1 VSGLTPNVPE
11 AYNPRMCIFCG
22 GIDPAHDQLIVQAA
36 IAGGATPLWMLRRKV
51 RDAVD
56 RVRGKAPEIVPDP
69 TSCQLADENSERATN
84 RG

>member
-1 VSGLTPNVPE
+1 
-11 AYNPRMCIFCG
+11 MCIFCG

-56 RVRGKAPEIVPDP
+56 RLRGKQSSGEGACPLPD
-69 TSCQLADENSERATN
+69 TDAADASAMSRQ
-84 RG
+84 

>member
-1 VSGLTPNVPE
+1 
-11 AYNPRMCIFCG
+11 MCIFCG

-56 RVRGKAPEIVPDP
+56 RVRGKARGIVPDA
-69 TSCQLADENSERATN
+69 TSCTLADESSEQATGQ
-84 RG
+84 R